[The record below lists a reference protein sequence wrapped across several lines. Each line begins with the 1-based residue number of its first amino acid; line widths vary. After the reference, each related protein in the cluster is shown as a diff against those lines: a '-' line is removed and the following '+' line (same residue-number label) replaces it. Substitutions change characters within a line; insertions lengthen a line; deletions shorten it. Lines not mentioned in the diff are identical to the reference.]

1 MALHEGSRRLRKA
14 GKYATLTGVLMLI
27 LAIGPNF
34 VGLLL
39 SDSAIRVMIEIY
51 RPILPILL
59 SVGWFASVVGALLWL
74 GGWILEG
81 FATPQSTESDLSR

>member
-14 GKYATLTGVLMLI
+14 GKYATLTGVLMLV

-34 VGLLL
+34 LGLLL
-39 SDSAIRVMIEIY
+39 SDSSVRIMIEVY

-59 SVGWFASVVGALLWL
+59 SVGYLASVGGALLWL

-81 FATPQSTESDLSR
+81 FATPPSAKSDSSR